1 MGKERIY
8 RRTSAGNKAWDTRD
22 PNLPVEF
29 LRILGV
35 IGVGAH
41 AAVICTSL
49 RDYPEEH
56 VSEWIANLE
65 ELGLIESMQAGP
77 KDDLDFTG
85 SFNIATVRA
94 ELERRAREQEQA
106 RLSAAAR
113 KKPGMS

>member
-8 RRTSAGNKAWDTRD
+8 RRTNAGNKAWDTRD
-22 PNLPVEF
+22 PNIPVEY

-41 AAVICTSL
+41 AAVIWTSL
-49 RDYPEEH
+49 RDYPEAH

-85 SFNIATVRA
+85 SFDIATVRA
-94 ELERRAREQEQA
+94 KLEQRSREQEQA
-106 RLSAAAR
+106 RLAAGQ
-113 KKPGMS
+113 KKPGAA